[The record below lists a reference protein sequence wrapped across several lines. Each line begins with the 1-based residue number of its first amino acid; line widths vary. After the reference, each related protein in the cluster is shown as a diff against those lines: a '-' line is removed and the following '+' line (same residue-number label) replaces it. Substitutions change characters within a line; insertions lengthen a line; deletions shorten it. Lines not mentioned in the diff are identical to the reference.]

1 MERTTIENII
11 ATSLEEISLLV
22 TEGKC
27 RSRIIMPFY
36 RTKAENEDTI
46 RYSEQEL
53 KQIFLNLLCNNTSF
67 FYSVETPSEYVY
79 SFSNSDQPQIKKL
92 KEEDDHYESA
102 RFDVSLYN
110 TANPKDLMCHIEFKH
125 ENADEKEIG
134 KDLLKLTNEFG
145 NYNKNFF
152 VHYIVRK
159 SNQWITSTFPSVIK
173 KYRNTLPYLE
183 KERENFSKVWVY
195 LMFNKKD
202 NNPEKSILIFSLQD
216 LSQLSKEPSDEEC
229 FRWKEMLQEKY
240 L

>member
-1 MERTTIENII
+1 M
-11 ATSLEEISLLV
+11 
-22 TEGKC
+22 
-27 RSRIIMPFY
+27 
-36 RTKAENEDTI
+36 
-46 RYSEQEL
+46 
-53 KQIFLNLLCNNTSF
+53 
-67 FYSVETPSEYVY
+67 
-79 SFSNSDQPQIKKL
+79 

-202 NNPEKSILIFSLQD
+202 NNPEKSILKFSLQD
-216 LSQLSKEPSDEEC
+216 LSELSKEPYDEEC
-229 FRWKEMLQEKY
+229 FRWKEILQEKY

>member
-79 SFSNSDQPQIKKL
+79 SFSNSEQPQIKKL

-110 TANPKDLMCHIEFKH
+110 TANPKDLMCQL
-125 ENADEKEIG
+125 N
-134 KDLLKLTNEFG
+134 LSMRMQM
-145 NYNKNFF
+145 
-152 VHYIVRK
+152 RK
-159 SNQWITSTFPSVIK
+159 RLVKI
-173 KYRNTLPYLE
+173 
-183 KERENFSKVWVY
+183 
-195 LMFNKKD
+195 
-202 NNPEKSILIFSLQD
+202 
-216 LSQLSKEPSDEEC
+216 C
-229 FRWKEMLQEKY
+229 
-240 L
+240 

>member
-79 SFSNSDQPQIKKL
+79 SFSNSEQPQIKKL

-152 VHYIVRK
+152 VH
-159 SNQWITSTFPSVIK
+159 
-173 KYRNTLPYLE
+173 
-183 KERENFSKVWVY
+183 
-195 LMFNKKD
+195 
-202 NNPEKSILIFSLQD
+202 
-216 LSQLSKEPSDEEC
+216 
-229 FRWKEMLQEKY
+229 
-240 L
+240 

>member
-79 SFSNSDQPQIKKL
+79 SFSNGDS
-92 KEEDDHYESA
+92 S
-102 RFDVSLYN
+102 SL
-110 TANPKDLMCHIEFKH
+110 
-125 ENADEKEIG
+125 
-134 KDLLKLTNEFG
+134 
-145 NYNKNFF
+145 
-152 VHYIVRK
+152 
-159 SNQWITSTFPSVIK
+159 
-173 KYRNTLPYLE
+173 
-183 KERENFSKVWVY
+183 
-195 LMFNKKD
+195 
-202 NNPEKSILIFSLQD
+202 
-216 LSQLSKEPSDEEC
+216 
-229 FRWKEMLQEKY
+229 
-240 L
+240 